1 MKNMKRLKKRLLAE
15 GLFDDTR
22 KRKIPSYAK
31 KIGVVTAGTGQ
42 SYRIYAMSQRGE
54 IRMCR

>member
-1 MKNMKRLKKRLLAE
+1 MIQENERYRLMQKRLVLSLRE
-15 GLFDDTR
+15 Q
-22 KRKIPSYAK
+22 
-31 KIGVVTAGTGQ
+31 GQ